1 MGKRRGQNEGSI
13 FRRKDGRWV
22 GVISLGY
29 KNGKR
34 HRKSFYGETRR
45 EVQEKLTAAL
55 RSHQQGLPPPPERQ
69 TVGEFLKHWLEEA
82 ARPSVRAATYDS
94 YTRLVRGH
102 IVPAVGHL
110 QLAKL
115 SPQHVQSFINDK
127 LAEGLSPRTVQYL
140 HAVLRRALNQALK
153 WELLPRN
160 VATLVEPPRVRRPEV
175 QPLTTDQVQIFLE
188 AIRGDRLEALYT
200 LVLAV
205 GLRQGEAL
213 GLHWTDLELD
223 GGTLSVRT
231 ALQRIGGKLC
241 LVEPKT
247 ARSRRTI
254 TLPPVVVSALRL
266 HRARQ
271 LQERLLA
278 GANWQDT
285 GLVFTTTIGT
295 PMDARNLTKRFQKAL
310 EEAGLPKKRFHDL
323 RHTCASLLLVQ
334 GVHPRVVMEI
344 LGHSQMSLTMDTYS
358 HVMPTLQQEAAG
370 LMEALLTQQS

>member
-1 MGKRRGQNEGSI
+1 MLAI
-13 FRRKDGRWV
+13 DP
-22 GVISLGY
+22 
-29 KNGKR
+29 
-34 HRKSFYGETRR
+34 
-45 EVQEKLTAAL
+45 
-55 RSHQQGLPPPPERQ
+55 RSWG
-69 TVGEFLKHWLEEA
+69 G
-82 ARPSVRAATYDS
+82 
-94 YTRLVRGH
+94 TRLVRGH

-153 WELLPRN
+153 WDLLPRN

-188 AIRGDRLEALYT
+188 ATRGDRLEALYT

-213 GLHWTDLELD
+213 GLRWTDLELD

-310 EEAGLPKKRFHDL
+310 KGAGLPKKRFHDL

>member
-1 MGKRRGQNEGSI
+1 MSRRGQNEGSI
-13 FRRKDGRWV
+13 YKRDDGRWV
-22 GVISLGY
+22 AVASLGY

-34 HRKSFYGETRR
+34 WRKSFYGKTRR
-45 EVQEKLTAAL
+45 EVQEKLTEAL
-55 RSHQQGLPPPPERQ
+55 RTQQRGLPIASERQ
-69 TVGEFLKHWLEEA
+69 TVGEFLKHWLEEG

-223 GGTLSVRT
+223 SGTLSVRT

-310 EEAGLPKKRFHDL
+310 KEAGLPKKRFHDL